1 MRRFWRQHARTFS
14 FHRSTPWVSTEHTRV
29 CVSCWLTPLAW
40 DGAGTMISMRAMCV
54 ATMIYE
60 RELFIERRACIYV
73 SYVLC
78 CVLVSCV
85 VSVLSCRVHAVL
97 DFSTFY
103 KQERAAQERSN
114 AFPTCAVSSI
124 VCICIYY

>member
-1 MRRFWRQHARTFS
+1 
-14 FHRSTPWVSTEHTRV
+14 
-29 CVSCWLTPLAW
+29 
-40 DGAGTMISMRAMCV
+40 MCV

-85 VSVLSCRVHAVL
+85 VSVLRTWSCRVVYAVL